1 VYPIHKY
8 AGIRWSRDKGGIMQ
22 LLKETTHA
30 FHEIEPFVI
39 DESFLVYQM
48 HNIHR
53 GVRNDTL
60 VLQAYKDTEGKV
72 CFQITDING
81 RVITKSHGLKLTV
94 AKLMEGV
101 E

>member
-1 VYPIHKY
+1 
-8 AGIRWSRDKGGIMQ
+8 MQ
-22 LLKETTHA
+22 ILKETTHSFA
-30 FHEIEPFVI
+30 ELEPFVI

-60 VLQAYKDTEGKV
+60 VLQAYQGGEGKV
-72 CFQITDING
+72 CFQITDINN
-81 RVITKSHGLKLTV
+81 RIITKSHGLKLTV
-94 AKLMEGV
+94 AKLMEGG